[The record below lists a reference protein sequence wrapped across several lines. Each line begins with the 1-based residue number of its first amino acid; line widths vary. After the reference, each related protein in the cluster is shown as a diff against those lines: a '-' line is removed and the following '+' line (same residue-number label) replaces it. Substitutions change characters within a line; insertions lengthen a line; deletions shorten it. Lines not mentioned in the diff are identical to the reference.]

1 MSNEIAAMKGMIAEF
16 TSTSGDSE
24 TLRIHVWPFTESS
37 NECYVSKS
45 PANCTRDK
53 LVRYVNGIRLCTPPD
68 HPRIKNANGA
78 DGPENVLAATSALLD
93 SFTEK
98 DNILCFIITDN
109 IPHHKANGPSTSAE
123 AEIRWL
129 EAQDPTLPT
138 DMFQRLDSVIE
149 RLNVTFVPILSSY
162 SSL

>member
-1 MSNEIAAMKGMIAEF
+1 
-16 TSTSGDSE
+16 
-24 TLRIHVWPFTESS
+24 
-37 NECYVSKS
+37 
-45 PANCTRDK
+45 RDE
-53 LVRYVNGIRLCTPPD
+53 LVRYVNGIKLCSPPD

-123 AEIRWL
+123 AEIRLL

-138 DMFQRLDSVIE
+138 VMFQRLDSVIE
-149 RLNVTFVPILSSY
+149 RLNVTFVPILSCY
-162 SSL
+162 SSLCSWYAQAAVLTDGLCLRPATRD